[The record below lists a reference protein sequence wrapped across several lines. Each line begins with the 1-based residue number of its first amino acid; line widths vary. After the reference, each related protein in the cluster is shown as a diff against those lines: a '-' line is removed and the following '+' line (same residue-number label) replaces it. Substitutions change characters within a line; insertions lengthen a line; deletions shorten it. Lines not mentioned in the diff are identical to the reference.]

1 MLLAILPVP
10 TFLLDGVVMSHE
22 VLATFLKN
30 SQEFI
35 DLAKSISPSDYGKV
49 AKPGEWSAGFVI
61 HHMADADSQF
71 AVRYLN
77 ILTIDQPGI
86 VPFDEDAYANSAY
99 YSRRDPAAS
108 LAKMIG
114 AHAYLAE
121 LFGALNDSDWARTG
135 NHPEA
140 GIVSLSDVVNTAAGH
155 IGGHANQLKEII
167 SA

>member
-1 MLLAILPVP
+1 
-10 TFLLDGVVMSHE
+10 MSQE
-22 VLATFLKN
+22 VLASFLKS

-61 HHMADADSQF
+61 HHMADSDSQF

-77 ILTIDQPGI
+77 ILTVDGPSI
-86 VPFDEDAYANSAY
+86 VPFDEEAYADAAHY
-99 YSRRDPAAS
+99 AKRDPAAS
-108 LAKMIG
+108 LAKMIA

-121 LFGALNDSDWARTG
+121 LFGSLQDSDWARTG

-140 GIVSLSDVVNTAAGH
+140 GIVTLADVVKTAAGH

-167 SA
+167 NA